1 MFYTIYDA
9 IVFKAEKNGI
19 KEEEVRKKLRK
30 RGFTSERLGLLK
42 NNCTTLLTEEILTI
56 IFDEFGLRKLE
67 IDLMLGKV
75 PKEYEESYLSNVS
88 AIADLLKKEEFQ
100 KRKAE
105 EKKNIEFKTDRGILY
120 HADCVEILP
129 QIQSDTADLIFA
141 DPPFNLKK
149 EYANGRSDDLTIS
162 EYINWSKQWLD
173 ECVRILKP
181 GGSLYIYNIPK
192 WCIYYAEYLSSKLC
206 FQNWI
211 AIDMKNSFPVKDKYT
226 PSHYGLLYFTKGIK
240 ANTFNKQRLPI
251 QTCRHCGG
259 EYKDYGG
266 YKHKMNI
273 LGVNIADVWY
283 DIFPVRN
290 GKNRLYNEL
299 SVKLLD
305 RVISFSS
312 NKGDLILDPFGGSG
326 TTYAVAELLD
336 RNWVGIE
343 LGDCEVI
350 KNVNGRT

>member
-240 ANTFNKQRLPI
+240 TSV
-251 QTCRHCGG
+251 
-259 EYKDYGG
+259 YKG
-266 YKHKMNI
+266 YKQDKIEMR
-273 LGVNIADVWY
+273 GDRAEMSD
-283 DIFPVRN
+283 FP
-290 GKNRLYNEL
+290 LYLNT
-299 SVKLLD
+299 VAGGLD
-305 RVISFSS
+305 RRDQTIGGFSFVV
-312 NKGDLILDPFGGSG
+312 KIYTVPVVEIIG
-326 TTYAVAELLD
+326 
-336 RNWVGIE
+336 
-343 LGDCEVI
+343 
-350 KNVNGRT
+350 

>member
-226 PSHYGLLYFTKGIK
+226 PSHYGLL
-240 ANTFNKQRLPI
+240 
-251 QTCRHCGG
+251 
-259 EYKDYGG
+259 
-266 YKHKMNI
+266 
-273 LGVNIADVWY
+273 
-283 DIFPVRN
+283 
-290 GKNRLYNEL
+290 
-299 SVKLLD
+299 
-305 RVISFSS
+305 
-312 NKGDLILDPFGGSG
+312 
-326 TTYAVAELLD
+326 
-336 RNWVGIE
+336 
-343 LGDCEVI
+343 
-350 KNVNGRT
+350 VNGRIRVP

>member
-88 AIADLLKKEEFQ
+88 A
-100 KRKAE
+100 RKAE

-149 EYANGRSDDLTIS
+149 EYANGRSDDLT
-162 EYINWSKQWLD
+162 
-173 ECVRILKP
+173 
-181 GGSLYIYNIPK
+181 
-192 WCIYYAEYLSSKLC
+192 
-206 FQNWI
+206 
-211 AIDMKNSFPVKDKYT
+211 
-226 PSHYGLLYFTKGIK
+226 
-240 ANTFNKQRLPI
+240 
-251 QTCRHCGG
+251 
-259 EYKDYGG
+259 
-266 YKHKMNI
+266 
-273 LGVNIADVWY
+273 
-283 DIFPVRN
+283 
-290 GKNRLYNEL
+290 
-299 SVKLLD
+299 
-305 RVISFSS
+305 
-312 NKGDLILDPFGGSG
+312 
-326 TTYAVAELLD
+326 
-336 RNWVGIE
+336 
-343 LGDCEVI
+343 
-350 KNVNGRT
+350 

>member
-120 HADCVEILP
+120 SLIVKSSLLP
-129 QIQSDTADLIFA
+129 FA
-141 DPPFNLKK
+141 YSFFKLN
-149 EYANGRSDDLTIS
+149 
-162 EYINWSKQWLD
+162 
-173 ECVRILKP
+173 
-181 GGSLYIYNIPK
+181 GGSAK
-192 WCIYYAEYLSSKLC
+192 
-206 FQNWI
+206 
-211 AIDMKNSFPVKDKYT
+211 
-226 PSHYGLLYFTKGIK
+226 IK
-240 ANTFNKQRLPI
+240 
-251 QTCRHCGG
+251 
-259 EYKDYGG
+259 
-266 YKHKMNI
+266 
-273 LGVNIADVWY
+273 
-283 DIFPVRN
+283 
-290 GKNRLYNEL
+290 
-299 SVKLLD
+299 S
-305 RVISFSS
+305 
-312 NKGDLILDPFGGSG
+312 
-326 TTYAVAELLD
+326 AVSL
-336 RNWVGIE
+336 
-343 LGDCEVI
+343 
-350 KNVNGRT
+350 

>member
-141 DPPFNLKK
+141 DPPFFDKN
-149 EYANGRSDDLTIS
+149 
-162 EYINWSKQWLD
+162 YIN
-173 ECVRILKP
+173 
-181 GGSLYIYNIPK
+181 
-192 WCIYYAEYLSSKLC
+192 
-206 FQNWI
+206 F
-211 AIDMKNSFPVKDKYT
+211 
-226 PSHYGLLYFTKGIK
+226 
-240 ANTFNKQRLPI
+240 
-251 QTCRHCGG
+251 
-259 EYKDYGG
+259 
-266 YKHKMNI
+266 
-273 LGVNIADVWY
+273 
-283 DIFPVRN
+283 
-290 GKNRLYNEL
+290 
-299 SVKLLD
+299 
-305 RVISFSS
+305 
-312 NKGDLILDPFGGSG
+312 
-326 TTYAVAELLD
+326 
-336 RNWVGIE
+336 
-343 LGDCEVI
+343 
-350 KNVNGRT
+350 